1 MYNKLILCLD
11 PRHSS
16 VLHNG
21 LPAAGS
27 GLGAVSHASASVS
40 LAGETSQEVTVT
52 C

>member
-16 VLHNG
+16 VLRNG
-21 LPAAGS
+21 LPAAGI
-27 GLGAVSHASASVS
+27 GLRAVSHESASAS
-40 LAGETSQEVTVT
+40 LADETNQEVTVT

>member
-11 PRHSS
+11 PHHPS
-16 VLHNG
+16 VLYNG
-21 LPAAGS
+21 FPAAGDA
-27 GLGAVSHASASVS
+27 LRAVTSESTSAS

>member
-1 MYNKLILCLD
+1 MYNKLTLCLD

-16 VLHNG
+16 VLYNG
-21 LPAAGS
+21 LPAAGT
-27 GLGAVSHASASVS
+27 GLRAVSHESASAS